1 MRDDLDLYFELEIQQ
16 RIYNLYKNSTLL
28 SLNIFGDIGDFSTIT
43 QINITPITKHP
54 EFLINIDVLRDCLC
68 ISYNRF
74 DFYENEP
81 MTLISRNYVYSDIT
95 YRKVMTSIITHIST
109 VSINDKYVDE
119 LEEYLVKPIRIGE
132 QNNE

>member
-43 QINITPITKHP
+43 QIDIRPNTKHP
-54 EFLINIDVLRDCLC
+54 EFLINIEVLNDCLC
-68 ISYNRF
+68 ISYYKF

-81 MTLISRNYVYSDIT
+81 MTLISRSRVYSDIT
-95 YRKVMTSIITHIST
+95 YNVAMKSIIIDIS
-109 VSINDKYVDE
+109 VSTNGKYVDE
-119 LEEYLVKPIRIGE
+119 LEEYLVKPIRIGV
-132 QNNE
+132 QK